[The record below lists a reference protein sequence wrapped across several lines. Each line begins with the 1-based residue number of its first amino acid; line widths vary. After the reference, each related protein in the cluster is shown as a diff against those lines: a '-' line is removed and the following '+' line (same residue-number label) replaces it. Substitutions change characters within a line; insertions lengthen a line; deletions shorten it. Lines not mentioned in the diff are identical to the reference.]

1 MLGDVRMRM
10 YRCRM
15 NNVGKS
21 KAEVAA
27 ERIMQRVKGVTVT
40 PHFCRIEEKP
50 MEFYEQ
56 FHILVL
62 GLDSLEARR
71 YMNQVA
77 CSFLGKSPSSPADV
91 FLARC
96 QIPKPAKDCHRAVEF
111 ESMTA
116 ESVIAP
122 GALEK

>member
-1 MLGDVRMRM
+1 MKD
-10 YRCRM
+10 
-15 NNVGKS
+15 VGKS

-27 ERIMQRVKGVTVT
+27 ERIMQRVQGVTVT
-40 PHFCRIEEKP
+40 PHHCRIEEKP

-77 CSFLGKSPSSPADV
+77 CSFLGESFQLPGRRSLANNHTYAPISSTMSTKNEPQRYIVRDASCMGTV
-91 FLARC
+91 LAARGV
-96 QIPKPAKDCHRAVEF
+96 K
-111 ESMTA
+111 
-116 ESVIAP
+116 
-122 GALEK
+122 L